1 MILRQTIRIWW
12 LFWCWLNLSSKFHQN
27 VTRIPKIIY
36 EKIATE
42 IVVQD
47 IFIIIYY
54 QGIVVTMKDE
64 KSCFSWNWLYEEFV
78 LHSILFH
85 LFSDLSNYQLWHNF
99 CLRRHLETF
108 DLTHRLQILS
118 SFLNKYKTC
127 VLCGTISKPYC
138 MILCTPGKLF
148 WLYILEIVQGKKD
161 LFRLEFIFLCQLL
174 SQFMFNTSGVS

>member
-1 MILRQTIRIWW
+1 MRRLQLRLWSRTY
-12 LFWCWLNLSSKFHQN
+12 LLS
-27 VTRIPKIIY
+27 
-36 EKIATE
+36 
-42 IVVQD
+42 
-47 IFIIIYY
+47 FIIY

-64 KSCFSWNWLYEEFV
+64 KRCFSSNWLYEEFV